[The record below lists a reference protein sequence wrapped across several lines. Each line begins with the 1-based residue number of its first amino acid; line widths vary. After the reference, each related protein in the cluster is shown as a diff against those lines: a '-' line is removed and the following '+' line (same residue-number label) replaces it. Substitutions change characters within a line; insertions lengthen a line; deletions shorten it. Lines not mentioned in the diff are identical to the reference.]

1 MVENTEL
8 TSGDDAWISG
18 TAVFLRNVTQGLN
31 TGIVHSRYN
40 VTYLVR
46 VNDGNRMLPGVKL
59 SLRNQEGYLAWEGE
73 TDEKGEC
80 IFNVTYLKLWQ
91 PSYGTYITDIDRK
104 STLTAS
110 YGGEVREASIR
121 AFETSL
127 LIEFEFPEEPT
138 TVFIVRAFDEP
149 LAWASI
155 IIVLV
160 TLVGKMW
167 RGG

>member
-1 MVENTEL
+1 
-8 TSGDDAWISG
+8 
-18 TAVFLRNVTQGLN
+18 
-31 TGIVHSRYN
+31 
-40 VTYLVR
+40 

-59 SLRNQEGYLAWEGE
+59 SLRNQEGHLAWEGE

-80 IFNVTYLKLWQ
+80 TLNVTYLKLWQ
-91 PSYGTYITDIDRK
+91 PSYGSYLTDIGRE

-110 YGGEVREASIR
+110 HGGEVREARIK
-121 AFETSL
+121 AYETSL
-127 LIEFEFPEEPT
+127 LIEFTFPEEPT
-138 TVFIVRAFDEP
+138 RVLFVRAFDEP